1 MLDLQDD
8 GGHRFKSRKAKPDRR
23 AFQDVGMETP
33 MKAFIAAVIVA
44 VVVAAGAAFVL
55 NSQQKTVAQAF
66 VTDGVRLG
74 DPGHNLTGV
83 N

>member
-1 MLDLQDD
+1 
-8 GGHRFKSRKAKPDRR
+8 
-23 AFQDVGMETP
+23 METP